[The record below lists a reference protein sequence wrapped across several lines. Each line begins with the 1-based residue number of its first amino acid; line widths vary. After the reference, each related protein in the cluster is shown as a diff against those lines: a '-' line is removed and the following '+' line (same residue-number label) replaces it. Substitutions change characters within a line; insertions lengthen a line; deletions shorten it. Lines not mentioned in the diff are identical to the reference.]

1 MNKKDIAAE
10 RIWYSGYARPFRES
24 NDKLLDSS
32 LPAPELPSALYYN
45 FIKGVVYD
53 STNYIVSI
61 IYKLYFYSLLL

>member
-53 STNYIVSI
+53 STSSQYHYLI
-61 IYKLYFYSLLL
+61 